1 MSKLNK
7 SRQDSEILSKITI
20 LEDNENKLK
29 IISEIKMYK
38 KKLENHPSDS
48 VCKNE
53 VLNFVNSIEK
63 CIQKSHKSINS
74 TLPHGSK
81 KYKNAMNRLLKSD
94 NDAMNQSMKQA
105 VEVNIDEEMREMK
118 NARENEVRLSSN
130 IDEES
135 QIAQS

>member
-74 TLPHGSK
+74 TLPHGCK
-81 KYKNAMNRLLKSD
+81 KYKNAMNRLLKCSF
-94 NDAMNQSMKQA
+94 
-105 VEVNIDEEMREMK
+105 RC
-118 NARENEVRLSSN
+118 RNEVIFLLYQTGQMLRNVLRLRVK
-130 IDEES
+130 
-135 QIAQS
+135 